1 MIDPDLIPEGAMQVD
16 GFNDCIIGVAQ
27 RFGDQDVLAYDINK
41 ILVRLAQDG
50 MTLEEAEEYFDYNI
64 AGAWVGEGTPVFIRT
79 IL

>member
-1 MIDPDLIPEGAMQVD
+1 MQVD